1 MTSVPLIYSH
11 ITQQFRLFLIKT
23 CIYIFCL
30 GTLAACSETVSEHGH
45 SINPTELA
53 NIQIGQSNRTD
64 IVNALGWP
72 SFEGAF
78 DKQKLYYVSQTM
90 EAPVAGKN
98 TTKTRTIYI
107 FVLDKNDTLASVDVV
122 DEKSGV
128 TIAHVDE
135 KTPTTGAKFSVIDQI
150 FANFRRRGASE

>member
-11 ITQQFRLFLIKT
+11 TTRQFRLFLVKT

-30 GTLAACSETVSEHGH
+30 GGLIACSETISDHGH
-45 SINPTELA
+45 SINPAELA
-53 NIQIGQSNRTD
+53 TIQIGHSNRAD

-90 EAPVAGKN
+90 EEPVAGKN

-107 FVLDKNDTLASVDVV
+107 FVLDKNDILVSVDLI

-128 TIAHVDE
+128 TIAHIDE
-135 KTPTTGAKFSVIDQI
+135 KTPTSGAEFSVIDQI
-150 FANFRRRGASE
+150 FANFRRRGANN